1 MFVDLLFLRLDL
13 DPLQLSLQ
21 LAHLE
26 LKPVMLYL
34 LLLGHCLE
42 LLPQLG
48 ILLHQSLHMLVGL
61 LQLLL
66 GLNLGKFHR
75 G

>member
-1 MFVDLLFLRLDL
+1 
-13 DPLQLSLQ
+13 
-21 LAHLE
+21 
-26 LKPVMLYL
+26 MLYL